1 MADEVHY
8 ESADGLKLFA
18 RRHGRRDSPSKV
30 LCMHGLTRNHKDFEP
45 LIATLG
51 EDHDIIAVDQRGRGR
66 SEWDPQPERYAVP
79 TYVGDMMRLL
89 DLLGLREVALVGT
102 SMGGLMSMIMMHR
115 APERFTGVV
124 LNDIG
129 PVLEKAGLDRI
140 AGYVGGSAAVA
151 SWEEAARLTEQVQ
164 KSAFPHFGPEDWMAF
179 AKRTWIEKAPGE
191 ITLDYDPAIAASLG
205 AIRIGFKERFAAW
218 RLFSKMKPKP
228 LLVVRGENSDLF
240 SAKTAARMVK
250 RHPDAREIVVPGVGH
265 APILDEPE
273 AAHGIKAFLERL
285 RG

>member
-18 RRHGRRDSPSKV
+18 RRYGRRDSSSKV
-30 LCMHGLTRNHKDFEP
+30 LCMHGLTRNHQDFEP
-45 LIATLG
+45 LIAKLG

-66 SEWDPQPERYAVP
+66 SEWDPKPERYAVP

-102 SMGGLMSMIMMHR
+102 SMGGLMSMIMMHL
-115 APERFTGVV
+115 APERITGVV

-164 KSAFPHFGPEDWMAF
+164 KSAFPHYGPDDWMAF
-179 AKRTWIEKAPGE
+179 ARRTWVEKAPGE

-228 LLVVRGENSDLF
+228 LLVVRGEISDLF

-250 RHPDAREIVVPGVGH
+250 RHPNAREIVVPGVGH

-273 AAHGIKAFLERL
+273 AADGIKAFLERL
-285 RG
+285 RA